1 MKKISSIIFI
11 SSLFIILGSCFSLK
25 YDFKGGVNIPAHIQS
40 YSVQYFD
47 NRAKLIEPTFSQRFT
62 DELKAYLESN
72 TNLRLVNGVGDVDFS
87 GVISKYDITPQAIA
101 AGDQASMTRFTIAVK
116 LEYKDQKIPENEFEK
131 TISAYRE
138 FPTSD
143 SFNTVEESLSQEIME
158 EIIEQIFNAAFVN
171 W

>member
-1 MKKISSIIFI
+1 MKKFSSII
-11 SSLFIILGSCFSLK
+11 LFVYLVITVSSCFSLN
-25 YDFKGGVNIPAHIQS
+25 YDFKGGVSIPAHIQS

-47 NRAKLIEPTFSQRFT
+47 NRSDLIEPTFSQRFT
-62 DELKAYLESN
+62 DALKANLESN

-87 GVISKYDITPQAIA
+87 GTISKYDITPQSIA

-116 LEYKDQKIPENEFEK
+116 LEYRDQKIPENEFDK
-131 TISAYRE
+131 TISAYRD

-143 SFNTVEESLSQEIME
+143 SFSSREEELSQEILE